1 MMRVNLLPPELL
13 EKRQSE
19 KRFVWVIAGALVAAV
34 LLAGVWGVG
43 SYMEG
48 VKRNELA
55 AIQQQT
61 ASIQAQ
67 ADQLAIF
74 EQRAGELEERKAT
87 VLAALGSRMD
97 WAPLMDELSL
107 VLPSDLWV
115 QTMTLSEANG
125 LVMGG
130 YAVDS
135 PNDAPDVGHK
145 SIAKGLVRIADLDD
159 LNDVWLDSSAKT
171 QFNEQDAI
179 QFSISAKVALPVV
192 EGEGQ

>member
-19 KRFVWVIAGALVAAV
+19 KRIVWVIAGALVLAV
-34 LLAGVWGVG
+34 VLAGVWGVG
-43 SYMEG
+43 GFIESA
-48 VKRNELA
+48 KREELA

-87 VLAALGSRMD
+87 VMMALGGRID
-97 WAPLMDELSL
+97 WAQLLDELSL

-115 QTMTLSEANG
+115 QTMTLSETNG
-125 LVMGG
+125 VSMGG

-135 PNDAPDVGHK
+135 PTDAPDVGHK

-159 LNDVWLDSSAKT
+159 LYDVWLDSSTKT
-171 QFNEQDAI
+171 EYNEQSAI
-179 QFSISAKVALPVV
+179 QFSITAKVAPPPV
-192 EGEGQ
+192 EGDGQ